1 MRRYAWALLVV
12 AIACKREER
21 PPPGTATGKTQTA
34 EQDPC
39 AKAHPHEGGPM
50 AWISDDLPSALA
62 CAAKRKQ
69 AVVLDLWAPWCHT
82 CLSMQTTVFTDA
94 SFKPDADR
102 FVFAALDTDREGNAD
117 AVARYPLSAWP
128 TFYVIAPDGSV
139 LARFVGGASIAQFH
153 AFLDAGVRALAG
165 GAAGADAKLLAA
177 ERALQQKDFAAAEGQ
192 LVAALA
198 EAPKEWARRPDA
210 LVSLI
215 GTKAKRKDYAGCV
228 DLAESSLDATGNA
241 ASASDFLYTAMT
253 CAEELAKG
261 PASESRSAERASASG
276 PEKIDKANGERVQKL
291 RERAVARWQT
301 LVDDA
306 SAPMSVDDRSD
317 AMANLR
323 ETLDKLGK
331 KDAAKAVAEQ
341 QRQLLDATAAKA
353 ESPMAAMTYNWPR
366 AEVYVYLERP
376 LDLVPALEKSAK
388 DLPKEYDP
396 RSRLGWIYLKAGKL
410 PEAAKWTDEAL
421 ALVYGP
427 RKARVLAQRAEIAQ
441 KQGDKAAERRSRE
454 DIVKLWQTLP
464 AGQQQPE
471 ALEKAKQA
479 LADMDKPP
487 APAEAKK

>member
-21 PPPGTATGKTQTA
+21 PPAGTAAGKTQTA

-117 AVARYPLSAWP
+117 AVAKYPLSAWP

-153 AFLDAGVRALAG
+153 AFLDAGARALAG

-177 ERALQQKDFAAAEGQ
+177 ERALQQKDFAAAETQ

-198 EAPKEWARRPDA
+198 EAPKEWSRRPDA

-215 GTKAKRKDYAGCV
+215 GTKAKRKDWAGCA

-241 ASASDFLYTAMT
+241 ASASDFLSTAMT
-253 CAEELAKG
+253 CAEEIAK
-261 PASESRSAERASASG
+261 
-276 PEKIDKANGERVQKL
+276 DKANADRVQKL

-323 ETLDKLGK
+323 DTLDKLGK
-331 KDAAKAVAEQ
+331 KDAAKAVAEK
-341 QRQLLDATAAKA
+341 QRQLLDDTAAKA

-376 LDLVPALEKSAK
+376 LDLVPALEKSAR